1 MPTAIQPTQQAGK
14 KAPDDFGRERQLR
27 DSRKENGLCFRCED
41 KYSKEH
47 QCKKPM
53 QLLTIQVGEHGEVL
67 TEDAVQALEL
77 LTESE
82 THECCQISSNAVSGA
97 DSGETIRIRALVG
110 NQVMLAL
117 VDSGSSHSFVDEN
130 FATRAKL
137 DIIAVPQLKSQLL
150 MVRVCSLS
158 LRCRI

>member
-1 MPTAIQPTQQAGK
+1 
-14 KAPDDFGRERQLR
+14 
-27 DSRKENGLCFRCED
+27 
-41 KYSKEH
+41 
-47 QCKKPM
+47 M